1 MDRNHQI
8 TPPLK
13 IMKKIKKIK
22 KTKSNRSLQELL
34 VNKDCTFKCPIK
46 GYQTVIEIC
55 HYCNVY
61 GSCDVFTKAEKVLLS
76 EHTLQL
82 PVPYTVPKKEIKMK
96 KKEVKEVKEEK
107 DVKEVN
113 ESKEKPNDPNK
124 VSQKKFKE
132 HSNILNKILVEN
144 NLKKIKK
151 SKSKKQSIMN
161 FMASF
166 TELND
171 AELLGVIPR
180 GTINVMCVF
189 LSDRIELLEKEKAKE
204 EKEKAEKN
212 ES

>member
-1 MDRNHQI
+1 
-8 TPPLK
+8 
-13 IMKKIKKIK
+13 MKKIKKIK
-22 KTKSNRSLQELL
+22 SDRSLQELL

-46 GYQTVIEIC
+46 GYQTIIEIC

-61 GSCDVFTKAEKVLLS
+61 NSCDVFTKAEKVLLS

-82 PVPYTVPKKEIKMK
+82 PVPYTVPKKGTKMK
-96 KKEVKEVKEEK
+96 KKDVKDVKEEKDVKEVKEVKEEK

-113 ESKEKPNDPNK
+113 KNKEKPNDPNK

-144 NLKKIKK
+144 KLKKIKK

-171 AELLGVIPR
+171 ANLLYLIPR

-189 LSDRIELLEKEKAKE
+189 LSDRIEWLEKEKAKKEKE
-204 EKEKAEKN
+204 EKVEKN
-212 ES
+212 VSK